1 MARFEKSAC
10 YGQEATL
17 SSRNTHR
24 NTSAMIEQPP
34 TPPSEPRFRGRATIR
49 DIADLAGVSI
59 ATVSRVLNDRPDVAP
74 ETRETVL
81 QVVRQ
86 QGFKRGAR
94 AGAPAARARTGSIGL
109 TLPNVNDAYFGPMIY
124 GASEALYE
132 ADLRTVIC
140 PTAQEH
146 DREVSLIERLM
157 RGGSTDGAILILP
170 EEREDELLSLH
181 RQGYPFV
188 VVDPRDKAPDG
199 IPCVSAMHAV
209 GARQATEHLLTLGH
223 RRIGAIAGVPGWY
236 ATEERLLGF
245 RAALSAVGILP
256 APELIVYSDWQ
267 TPRGIEAAEQLLSL
281 PEPPTAIF
289 GFNDNVAIGA
299 LHAAH
304 RRGLSVPDDLAVI
317 GFDDT
322 TLAELVIPRL
332 TTVRQPLAEMG
343 RMGVSLLLRIL
354 EGQRIEALRLE
365 LSTELVVREST
376 APPRVPAAA

>member
-1 MARFEKSAC
+1 MV
-10 YGQEATL
+10 QQPD
-17 SSRNTHR
+17 TH
-24 NTSAMIEQPP
+24 P
-34 TPPSEPRFRGRATIR
+34 EPRFRGRATIR

-81 QVVRQ
+81 QVVRE
-86 QGFKRGAR
+86 QGFKRAAR
-94 AGAPAARARTGSIGL
+94 ATAPAAKARTGSIGL
-109 TLPNVNDAYFGPMIY
+109 MLPNVNDAYFGPMIF

-140 PTAQEH
+140 PTLQEH
-146 DREVSLIERLM
+146 DREVSLVERLR

-188 VVDPRDKAPDG
+188 VVDPRERSPEG
-199 IPCVSAMHAV
+199 IPCVSATHTV
-209 GARQATEHLLTLGH
+209 GAKQATEHLLAIGH

-245 RAALSAVGILP
+245 RAALATEGILP
-256 APELIVYSDWQ
+256 DPELIVYSDWQ
-267 TPRGIEAAEQLLSL
+267 TPRGVEAAEQLLSL
-281 PEPPTAIF
+281 PDPPTAIF
-289 GFNDNVAIGA
+289 AFNDNVAIGV

-304 RRGLSVPDDLAVI
+304 RRRVRVPEELSVI

-322 TLAELVIPRL
+322 TLAELVIPTL

-343 RMGVSLLLRIL
+343 RIGVSLLLRIL

-376 APPRVPAAA
+376 APPRGPALT